1 MLAGMRWIALALLA
15 ASAHASGR
23 DAIGELPELAT
34 IEHGRAHVVVRGDL
48 AKGKAREAVQLV
60 DQVIVDV
67 ERRFTRPAEHAD
79 AQVTLCVLHD
89 DASYRDVAGTLGD
102 IPSPWGFYRPD
113 RRVAIANFGQ
123 SIGNLRHELV
133 HPLLGDDFPHIPAW
147 LNEGIAA
154 LYGTARPTRRGFE
167 FLVNYRLRDLQRALA
182 KGELPSIG
190 ELAESTD
197 ADIRGPRAGMYYAY
211 ARYVLLFLDR
221 KGKLDATYAALRD
234 ASGDVAKQ
242 RTILEAAVD
251 DRAFRAWA
259 RGLRY

>member
-1 MLAGMRWIALALLA
+1 VRWLALVLLA

-23 DAIGELPELAT
+23 DAIGELPELGT
-34 IEHGRAHVVVRGDL
+34 IEHGRARVVVRGDL
-48 AKGKAREAVQLV
+48 AKARAREAVQLV
-60 DQVIVDV
+60 DQVIADV

-79 AQVTLCVLHD
+79 APVTLCVLHD

-133 HPLLGDDFPHIPAW
+133 HPLIGDDFPEIPAW
-147 LNEGIAA
+147 LNEGVAA
-154 LYGTARPTRRGFE
+154 LYGTARPTKRGFE

-242 RTILEAAVD
+242 RRILEAAVD
-251 DRAFRAWA
+251 EHAFRAWA